1 MTHATPVA
9 ETTEHPKRPYL
20 PHLLRLLSIPIVL
33 FWIVVAVIV
42 NVIAPQLETVGEL
55 HSAPMAPEDAPS
67 MTSMKLMGGNFKEFN
82 SNSTV
87 MIVIEGQQPLQQDAH
102 DYYDAIIKKL
112 RQDPAHIQHIQ
123 DFWGDT
129 LTAAGAQ
136 SSDGKASY
144 VQVNLAGE
152 QGQTLANDGVEAV
165 RKAIADTK
173 APPGVHAYVAGAA
186 ALTDDLHV
194 IGNASLASIT
204 LYTLIAIAGML
215 LVVYRSIRTTLI
227 QLFLTFLGLLTAR
240 GVVSV
245 LAMHD
250 VFGLTTFA
258 GNILTM
264 LAIAAAT
271 DYGIFIFG
279 RYRED
284 RGLGLDR
291 DDSYYAT
298 FKSVAPVIVGSG
310 LTIAGATYCLSFCR
324 LPYFATMGAPVAIGM
339 IVVVVIAVTLGPAV
353 LFLGSKIGLYESK
366 RPAQSR
372 FWRKVGTAV
381 VRWPGPVFV
390 VSLFVVLIGIV
401 AIPGYKPAYN
411 DQYYLPKDAPTN
423 IGFAAA
429 DRHFSQARMNPDILM
444 VNSEHDMRNPADML
458 VLNTVARNVLHTEGI
473 ALVQSITRPL
483 GIPIQHSSIPFQTS
497 IQGQTSNQNLP
508 FQRDQ
513 LANQLK
519 TVDSMNLSIKIA
531 EEQYQLSLEQTKLT
545 QESDA
550 KSKDL
555 LASTEALRDH
565 IADFDDEFRPLRAYF
580 YWEPHC
586 FDIPMCFAIRSLFD
600 SLDGID
606 ATTELTGE
614 VQVNTDR
621 LADIAPKLTALLPQT
636 LASMKTSRD
645 LALSTYNSQK
655 ALYDQQ
661 EASNDTALAMG
672 QAFDNAKNDD
682 LFFLPPEAFTN
693 PDFERGL
700 KLFMSPDGKSAR
712 MFITHEGDPA
722 TVEGINRVDS
732 ERKAAQ
738 EALKMSSL
746 SDAKVYL
753 GGVAATYRD
762 MADGAKYDL
771 LIAVVS
777 ALTLIFMIMLILTR
791 AAVAAL
797 VIVTTAASS
806 IAASFGIS
814 VLLWQDLFGV
824 PVHWLV
830 MLMSVII
837 LLAVG
842 SDYNLLLVSRFKDEI
857 HAGLKTGII
866 RSMAGTG
873 GVVTSAGLVFAATMA
888 AMMFSKLIVLAQM
901 GSTIAIG
908 LLVDTLIVR
917 SLLMPSIATLL
928 GRWFWWPQVVYPRG
942 DHHFRKSEPPRPP
955 SEESDTAPV
964 PVSN

>member
-1 MTHATPVA
+1 MTTATPA
-9 ETTEHPKRPYL
+9 APTGTPKRPVV
-20 PHLLRLLSIPIVL
+20 PHLIRILAWPIIL
-33 FWIVVAVIV
+33 FWIAIAVLV
-42 NVIAPQLETVGEL
+42 NVIAPQLEVVGEL
-55 HSAPMAPEDAPS
+55 HAAPMAPEDAPS
-67 MTSMKLMGGNFKEFN
+67 MQAMKLMGSNFKEFN

-87 MIVIEGQQPLQQDAH
+87 MVVVEGQQPLGPDAH
-102 DYYDAIIKKL
+102 KYYDEIIHKL
-112 RQDPAHIQHIQ
+112 EQDPEHIQHIQ

-136 SSDGKASY
+136 SADGKASY
-144 VQVNLAGE
+144 VMINLAGE
-152 QGQTLANDGVEAV
+152 QGMTLANEGVDAV
-165 RKAIADTK
+165 RKAIEDTQ
-173 APPGVHAYVAGAA
+173 APPGVQAYVAGPA
-186 ALTDDLHV
+186 ALTDDMHV
-194 IGNASLASIT
+194 IGNASLAEIT
-204 LYTLIAIAGML
+204 LITLVAIAGML

-245 LAMHD
+245 LATHN

-284 RGLGLDR
+284 RGLGLDK

-339 IVVVVIAVTLGPAV
+339 IVVVLIAVTLGPAV
-353 LFLGSKIGLYESK
+353 LYLGSRVGLYESK
-366 RPAQSR
+366 RPPQSK

-381 VRWPGPVFV
+381 VRWPAPIFV
-390 VSLFVVLIGIV
+390 ASLFVVLIGIV

-411 DQYYLPKDAPTN
+411 DRYYLPKDAPVN
-423 IGFAAA
+423 VGFAAA

-444 VNSEHDMRNPADML
+444 VESDHDMRNPADML
-458 VLNTVARNVLHTEGI
+458 VLNKISSNVMHAEGI
-473 ALVQSITRPL
+473 AMVQNITRPL

-497 IQGQTSNQNLP
+497 ISGQTSNMNLP
-508 FQRDQ
+508 FQRKQLEDQ
-513 LANQLK
+513 LRMIDATNVSIDILK
-519 TVDSMNLSIKIA
+519 KQYALSV
-531 EEQYQLSLEQTKLT
+531 EQTQLT
-545 QESDA
+545 QASAA
-550 KSKDL
+550 KSQEL
-555 LASTEALRDH
+555 LKVTEQVRDN
-565 IADFDDEFRPLRAYF
+565 IANFDDQFRPLRNYF

-586 FDIPMCFAIRSLFD
+586 FDIPMCAATRSVFD
-600 SLDGID
+600 ALDGID
-606 ATTELTGE
+606 ELTDKTGE
-614 VQVNTDR
+614 VQVNTDK
-621 LADIAPKLTALLPQT
+621 LADLAPKLTALLPQT
-636 LASMKTSRD
+636 IASMESSRD
-645 LALSTYNSQK
+645 LSLASYNSQK
-655 ALYDQQ
+655 ALIDQMQ
-661 EASNDTALAMG
+661 AMNDTALSMG
-672 QAFDNAKNDD
+672 AAFDTAKNDD
-682 LFFLPPEAFTN
+682 LFYLPPEAFQN

-700 KLFMSPDGKSAR
+700 KMFLSPDGKSAR
-712 MFITHEGDPA
+712 MFITHQTDPA
-722 TVEGINRVDS
+722 TVDGIARVDS

-746 SDAKVYL
+746 SDAKIYL
-753 GGVAATYRD
+753 GGVAATYKD
-762 MADGAKYDL
+762 MSDGARYDL
-771 LIAVVS
+771 MIAVVS

-791 AAVAAL
+791 SAVAAL
-797 VIVTTAASS
+797 TIVLTAGSS

-814 VLLWQDLFGV
+814 VLLWQDLFGM

-888 AMMFSKLIVLAQM
+888 GMMASKLIVLAQM

-908 LLVDTLIVR
+908 LLIDTFIVR
-917 SLLMPSIATLL
+917 SLLMPSIATML

-942 DHHFRKSEPPRPP
+942 DYQFLPYVPKRRS
-955 SEESDTAPV
+955 SDADTEALPAQG
-964 PVSN
+964 